1 MILGDVFMREYIVSF
16 DKANNRIGFA
26 EFIWYY
32 IISVVPL
39 ETVSIKI
46 ELLSMLFANSALAS
60 SILLFVVLFENYKRR
75 ILYDEWFNINSD
87 ILKLFSIIY
96 FKPEIKH
103 KTQPLCKICKCL
115 HPVQGKLK
123 IYYVV
128 WTPQVR
134 TQVVGEIVQKTFITL
149 NYWVIQS
156 KTVRKLDLKPINPT
170 Q

>member
-1 MILGDVFMREYIVSF
+1 MREYIVSF

-60 SILLFVVLFENYKRR
+60 SIILFVVLFENYKRR

-96 FKPEIKH
+96 FKPEIN
-103 KTQPLCKICKCL
+103 KT
-115 HPVQGKLK
+115 
-123 IYYVV
+123 
-128 WTPQVR
+128 
-134 TQVVGEIVQKTFITL
+134 
-149 NYWVIQS
+149 
-156 KTVRKLDLKPINPT
+156 
-170 Q
+170 